1 MPGTGKSVEQ
11 MDSARAEQNRPY
23 RLREETQALDWTEPV
38 LLENALR
45 DALRSAKEC
54 AAACLALAPVL
65 PQSVRAPVVAIFG
78 VSSLAAERLEEDDR
92 DRTATLGLCVRIID
106 ANLSGL
112 DEAGLTEGAGAAARR
127 CADGCRRALAALYL
141 CREESA

>member
-1 MPGTGKSVEQ
+1 

-23 RLREETQALDWTEPV
+23 RLREVTQALDWTEPV

-54 AAACLALAPVL
+54 AAAYLALAPVL
-65 PQSVRAPVVAIFG
+65 PQSIRAPVVAIF
-78 VSSLAAERLEEDDR
+78 VASSLAAERLEGDDR
-92 DRTATLGLCVRIID
+92 DRTATLGLCVRISD